1 MPQSK
6 EAELANSTNHSQVRA
21 PQLPLGG
28 CGDVEE
34 AEGNPG
40 TGVSN
45 YTKDKVLNAA
55 AALSRSSA
63 TRGCHGRKAPTAG
76 IINRG
81 RPHLLKHFPPLSRI
95 SHPSTQSVF
104 CSRILFLPPL
114 FYLEGMATAAT
125 RTFFPDRK
133 AAAR

>member
-1 MPQSK
+1 M
-6 EAELANSTNHSQVRA
+6 A

-55 AALSRSSA
+55 AALKQKLSHKGLPRKEGSN
-63 TRGCHGRKAPTAG
+63 GRY
-76 IINRG
+76 N
-81 RPHLLKHFPPLSRI
+81 
-95 SHPSTQSVF
+95 Q
-104 CSRILFLPPL
+104 
-114 FYLEGMATAAT
+114 
-125 RTFFPDRK
+125 
-133 AAAR
+133 